1 MPVDNLNHVPRVIKS
16 DMTVE
21 EINHTNQARLEA
33 RRKEN
38 ERKERYLYGSP
49 KEMKESSKSP
59 ISTLRVDMS
68 PRYYKKHSF
77 TSDAMKGY

>member
-21 EINHTNQARLEA
+21 EINHTAQARLEA

-38 ERKERYLYGSP
+38 ERKERYLYGSS
-49 KEMKESSKSP
+49 KEMKESTGSP
-59 ISTLRVDMS
+59 ISTLRTNMS
-68 PRYYKKHSF
+68 PRYYKKHTF
-77 TSDAMKGY
+77 MTELH